1 MEDQGC
7 QHTARESLHWRPPPF
22 PTLFV
27 VHPRLECPWLFDIAV
42 EVVTKPQ
49 CERTQR
55 AGRVVSSVEGVVECT
70 GHKKALRVQM
80 LATGRHGTGMRV
92 KLHVSFPRNVTRRTD
107 S

>member
-42 EVVTKPQ
+42 EVVTKPK

-55 AGRVVSSVEGVVECT
+55 AGRVVSSVEGVVE
-70 GHKKALRVQM
+70 G
-80 LATGRHGTGMRV
+80 TGRQKDRKRV
-92 KLHVSFPRNVTRRTD
+92 VVGKSGSVMVELGGRGVQKKKQHK
-107 S
+107 

>member
-49 CERTQR
+49 CARTQR

-80 LATGRHGTGMRV
+80 LETGRHGTDWKTVVEGKRETE
-92 KLHVSFPRNVTRRTD
+92 RG
-107 S
+107 